1 MLFIFTH
8 FIILTSST
16 VLLKSNLV
24 ELVTKFNQFVADIT
38 LSTLL
43 KLIMELFI
51 LLSFSSILMHF
62 TLSYLLLAFS
72 IHKLFLKLSR
82 SQKGLR

>member
-1 MLFIFTH
+1 MLFVFTH

-24 ELVTKFNQFVADIT
+24 ELVTKFNQFVAADIT

-43 KLIMELFI
+43 KLIVELFI

-62 TLSYLLLAFS
+62 TLS
-72 IHKLFLKLSR
+72 
-82 SQKGLR
+82 